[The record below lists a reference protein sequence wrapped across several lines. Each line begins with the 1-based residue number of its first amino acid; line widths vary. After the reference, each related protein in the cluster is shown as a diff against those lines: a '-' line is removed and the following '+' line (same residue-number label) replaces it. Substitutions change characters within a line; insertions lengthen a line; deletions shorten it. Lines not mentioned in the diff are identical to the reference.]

1 MIGGFPVVSRD
12 GSCGNGARLMVQTKT
27 EFFQL
32 ATEDRPFFLQSGET
46 LSPVVLAYER
56 YGTLNRD
63 RTNAILVFHALSGSQ
78 HAAGHNPAVEGVGGR
93 WTEEIHSG
101 WWDEFIGPGRGLD
114 TDHFCVICVNYLGG
128 CYGSTGP
135 SSIDPRTGRAYGP
148 RFPQMT
154 IADIVEAQM
163 ALLDHLG
170 IGVLHAALG
179 ASLGGLLALSLATR
193 SPERVRTV
201 IPFAT
206 GVRTTPLQRL
216 HNLEQ
221 ICAIE
226 ADPDFR
232 GGEYYDGRPPNR
244 GLALARMIGHK
255 TFVSLGAMEER
266 ARSEVVRRNDTL
278 AWYQLRS
285 PLESYMLHQ
294 GQKFVERFD
303 ANTYLRILDAW
314 NRFDLVR
321 EAIATDLVALF
332 QRCRKQSYLVFTIDS
347 DACFYPEEQAEL
359 MEVLKKAGVDAT
371 RITVHSDKGHD
382 SFLLEPHL
390 YRPFLRAV
398 LQG

>member
-1 MIGGFPVVSRD
+1 
-12 GSCGNGARLMVQTKT
+12 MVRTET
-27 EFFQL
+27 EFFPL
-32 ATEDRPFFLQSGET
+32 ATEQQPFFLQSGEA
-46 LSPVVLAYER
+46 LSPAVLAYER
-56 YGTLNRD
+56 YGTLNPD
-63 RTNAILVFHALSGSQ
+63 RSNAILVFHALSGSQ
-78 HAAGHNPAVEGVGGR
+78 HAAGYNPSVAGVGRR
-93 WTEEIHSG
+93 WTEEIHGG

-114 TDHFCVICVNYLGG
+114 TDQFCVICVNYLGG

-135 SSIDPRTGRAYGP
+135 SSLDARTGKPYGP

-154 IADIVEAQM
+154 IADIVDSQL

-193 SPERVRTV
+193 WPERVRRV

-232 GGEYYDGRPPNR
+232 GGEYYDGRPPHR
-244 GLALARMIGHK
+244 GMALARMIGHK

-266 ARSEVVRRNDTL
+266 ARAEVVRRNETL

-321 EAIATDLVALF
+321 EGVATDLVALF
-332 QRCRKQSYLVFTIDS
+332 QRCRKQDYLVFTIDS
-347 DACFYPEEQAEL
+347 DACFFPEEQAEL
-359 MEVLKKAGVDAT
+359 MEVLKKAGVSAT

-398 LQG
+398 LQS

>member
-1 MIGGFPVVSRD
+1 MRT
-12 GSCGNGARLMVQTKT
+12 QTQFHT
-27 EFFQL
+27 L
-32 ATEDRPFFLQSGET
+32 ATEAQPFFLQSGEALAPAT
-46 LSPVVLAYER
+46 LAYET
-56 YGTLNRD
+56 YGKLGPRKD
-63 RTNAILVFHALSGSQ
+63 NAILLFHALSGSQ
-78 HAAGHNPAVEGVGGR
+78 HAAGFNPEVPGVGAR
-93 WTEEIHSG
+93 WTEEVHEG
-101 WWDEFIGPGRGLD
+101 WWDGFIGPGRGLD

-135 SSIDPRTGRAYGP
+135 SSIDPRTGRPYGP
-148 RFPQMT
+148 RFPQLT
-154 IADIVEAQM
+154 VADIVDSQL

-170 IGVLHAALG
+170 IETLHATLG

-193 SPERVRTV
+193 YPERVRRV

-206 GVRTTPLQRL
+206 GLRTTPLQRL

-226 ADPDFR
+226 SDPDFR
-232 GGEYYDGRPPNR
+232 SGDYYEGRPPDR
-244 GLALARMIGHK
+244 GLSLARMIGHK
-255 TFVSLGAMEER
+255 TFVSLAAMEER
-266 ARSEVVRRNDTL
+266 ARTEVVRRDGTL

-294 GQKFVERFD
+294 GQKFVRRFD

-321 EAIATDLVALF
+321 EAVASDPVALF
-332 QRCRKQSYLVFTIDS
+332 QRCRRQEYLVFTIDS
-347 DACFYPEEQAEL
+347 DACFYPEEQAL
-359 MEVLKKAGVDAT
+359 LADVLKRAGVNST

-390 YRPFLRAV
+390 FRPFLRAV
-398 LQG
+398 LLS

>member
-1 MIGGFPVVSRD
+1 MTRAGDCAPRMNPIET
-12 GSCGNGARLMVQTKT
+12 Q
-27 EFFQL
+27 FFQL
-32 ATEDRPFFLQSGET
+32 ATEAKPFFLQSGEAV
-46 LSPVVLAYER
+46 SPAVLAYET
-56 YGTLNRD
+56 YGALNAARD
-63 RTNAILVFHALSGSQ
+63 NAILVFHALSGSQ
-78 HAAGHNPAVEGVGGR
+78 HAAGFCAQVPGTEAR
-93 WTEEIHSG
+93 WTEEVQTG
-101 WWDEFIGPGRGLD
+101 WWDDFIGPGRGLD
-114 TDHFCVICVNYLGG
+114 TGKFFVICVNYLGG

-135 SSIDPRTGRAYGP
+135 SSMDPRTGKPYGP
-148 RFPQMT
+148 RFPQLT
-154 IADIVEAQM
+154 ISDIVDAQVE
-163 ALLDHLG
+163 LLNHLG
-170 IGVLHAALG
+170 IEVIHAALG

-193 SPERVRTV
+193 YPERVRTV

-206 GVRTTPLQRL
+206 GLRTTALQRL

-226 ADPDFR
+226 SDPDFR
-232 GGEYYDGRPPNR
+232 GGEYYDGRPPIR

-266 ARSEVVRRNDTL
+266 ARAEVVRRNDTL

-294 GQKFVERFD
+294 GQKFVTRFD

-321 EAIATDLVALF
+321 EAIAADPVALF
-332 QRCRKQSYLVFTIDS
+332 QRCRRQNYLVFTIDS
-347 DACFYPEEQAEL
+347 DACFYPSEQAEL
-359 MEVLKKAGVDAT
+359 MEVLKRAGVDAT

-398 LQG
+398 LQA

>member
-1 MIGGFPVVSRD
+1 MSV
-12 GSCGNGARLMVQTKT
+12 VQTQ
-27 EFFQL
+27 FHAL
-32 ATEDRPFFLQSGET
+32 ATEESPFYLQSGEALGPAT
-46 LSPVVLAYER
+46 LAYET
-56 YGTLNRD
+56 YGRLTASRD
-63 RTNAILVFHALSGSQ
+63 NAILVFHALSGSQ
-78 HAAGHNPAVEGVGGR
+78 HLAGHNPSVPGLGAR
-93 WTEEIHSG
+93 WTEEVQTG
-101 WWDEFIGPGRGLD
+101 WWDDFVGPGLALD
-114 TDHFCVICVNYLGG
+114 TDRFFVVCVNYLGG

-135 SSIDPRTGRAYGP
+135 GSVDPRTGRPYGP
-148 RFPQMT
+148 RFPQLT
-154 IADIVEAQM
+154 ISDMVDAQM
-163 ALLDHLG
+163 HLLDHLG
-170 IGVLHAALG
+170 IEVLHAAVG
-179 ASLGGLLALSLATR
+179 ASLGGLLTLSLATR
-193 SPERVRTV
+193 YPERVRTV

-206 GVRTTPLQRL
+206 GVRTTPLHRL

-232 GGEYYDGRPPNR
+232 GGDYYGGRPPSR

-255 TFVSLGAMEER
+255 TFVSLAAMEER
-266 ARSEVVRRNDTL
+266 ARSEIVRRDETL

-294 GQKFVERFD
+294 GQKFVQRFD

-321 EAIATDLVALF
+321 EAVATDLVALF
-332 QRCRKQSYLVFTIDS
+332 QRCRSQRYLVFTIDS
-347 DACFYPEEQAEL
+347 DACYYPEEQAYL
-359 MEVLKKAGVDAT
+359 MEMLKRAGVDAT

-398 LQG
+398 LQE

>member
-1 MIGGFPVVSRD
+1 MTPTE
-12 GSCGNGARLMVQTKT
+12 TK
-27 EFFQL
+27 FFEL
-32 ATEDRPFFLQSGET
+32 ATPERPFFLQSGET
-46 LSPVVLAYER
+46 LAPATLAYES
-56 YGTLNRD
+56 YGRLNAARD
-63 RTNAILVFHALSGSQ
+63 NAIIVFHALSGSQ
-78 HAAGHNPAVEGVGGR
+78 HAAGFNPAVPVVGSR
-93 WTEEIHSG
+93 WTEEVHQG
-101 WWDEFIGPGRGLD
+101 WWDDFIGPGRGLD
-114 TDHFCVICVNYLGG
+114 TNEFFVLCVNYLGG

-135 SSIDPRTGRAYGP
+135 LSVDPRTGRPYGP
-148 RFPQMT
+148 RFPQLT
-154 IADIVEAQM
+154 IADIVDSQL
-163 ALLDHLG
+163 ALMDHLG
-170 IGVLHAALG
+170 IGKLHAVLG

-193 SPERVRTV
+193 YPERVRTV

-206 GVRTTPLQRL
+206 GLRTTALQRL

-226 ADPDFR
+226 ADPAFR
-232 GGEYYDGRPPNR
+232 GGDYPEDAPPNR

-266 ARSEVVRRNDTL
+266 ARGEVVRRDQTL

-294 GQKFVERFD
+294 GQKFVRRFD

-321 EAIATDLVALF
+321 EAVATDLQGLF
-332 QRCRKQSYLVFTIDS
+332 QRCRGQNYLVFTIDS
-347 DACFYPEEQAEL
+347 DACFYPDEQAEL
-359 MEVLKKAGVDAT
+359 MDVLKKAGVNAT

-390 YRPFLRAV
+390 YCPFLRAV
-398 LQG
+398 LQD